1 MRCDRCGVEM
11 VAGSAYCASCGR
23 PVPLIGES
31 QQSMSAAPT
40 LSPNVAAALCYLAGF
55 VTGTLFLVL
64 EPYRQHRF
72 VRFHALQS
80 ILLNVAWIVAYVALR
95 MIETLLPWGLREIG
109 TGVSTLMSLV
119 FLVAA
124 VWLMYRAYGN
134 EIYKLPVIGDLADR
148 QV

>member
-1 MRCDRCGVEM
+1 
-11 VAGSAYCASCGR
+11 
-23 PVPLIGES
+23 
-31 QQSMSAAPT
+31 
-40 LSPNVAAALCYLAGF
+40 
-55 VTGTLFLVL
+55 
-64 EPYRQHRF
+64 
-72 VRFHALQS
+72 
-80 ILLNVAWIVAYVALR
+80 LLNVAWIVAYVALR

-119 FLVAA
+119 FLAAA